1 MYTPSSVCCV
11 AMWSNRA
18 GKRQRA
24 KQDELWTGWEES
36 NNPGVSIM
44 KKMGWQMGKGLGWGN
59 GTRSGK
65 PWGKGRWVEVASPL
79 PVNTLTMATLLS
91 ALPTMVP
98 PPNLSSSPPSFLPT
112 LPPPTPPP
120 FIFRPPAVNG
130 AMARKGRGSAV
141 SHPTTYTKIWV
152 DKFLYKGWGCPYP
165 VEIPAMCHSDCHVVV
180 PAGLKRLD
188 YVPHRI
194 LV

>member
-44 KKMGWQMGKGLGWGN
+44 KKMGWQMGKGLCWGN
-59 GTRSGK
+59 GTRLAKPSFCVCFAVTFAASFALALTQTLRSGK

-98 PPNLSSSPPSFLPT
+98 PPNLSSSPPSFLPS
-112 LPPPTPPP
+112 PN
-120 FIFRPPAVNG
+120 F
-130 AMARKGRGSAV
+130 KYS
-141 SHPTTYTKIWV
+141 
-152 DKFLYKGWGCPYP
+152 
-165 VEIPAMCHSDCHVVV
+165 IPLIPRALSY
-180 PAGLKRLD
+180 R
-188 YVPHRI
+188 
-194 LV
+194 